1 MEPKIA
7 VVVQVDLDG
16 RQVRIVVTGAVT
28 EINQRGLRPLIG
40 RARRLVPGI
49 RVVVD
54 LSAAESVEPAA
65 MDLLRWSAEHE
76 NSGVGSPKVE
86 FLLTDPGTAPADS
99 NPETTTPAGLPMVQA
114 APGAEVTA

>member
-16 RQVRIVVTGAVT
+16 RQVRIVATGAVT
-28 EINQRGLRPLIG
+28 KVNQRGLCPVIG

-54 LSAAESVEPAA
+54 LRRAESVEPAA

-76 NSGVGSPKVE
+76 APGAGAHEVE
-86 FLLTDPGTAPADS
+86 FLLADPGTGPATSATGPLRPVTRSAPPSA
-99 NPETTTPAGLPMVQA
+99 PRVGVA
-114 APGAEVTA
+114 A

>member
-28 EINQRGLRPLIG
+28 EINQRGLCPLIG

-54 LSAAESVEPAA
+54 LRPAESVEPAA
-65 MDLLRWSAEHE
+65 VDLLRWSAEHE
-76 NSGVGSPKVE
+76 NAAAGAQKVE
-86 FLLTDPGTAPADS
+86 FLLADHGAAPATTIPGTTRPV
-99 NPETTTPAGLPMVQA
+99 GLPMVHKV
-114 APGAEVTA
+114 PGVEVTA

>member
-16 RQVRIVVTGAVT
+16 RQVRIVVTGVVT
-28 EINQRGLRPLIG
+28 GINQRGLCPVIG

-65 MDLLRWSAEHE
+65 VDLLRWSAEHE
-76 NSGVGSPKVE
+76 TPGAGAQKIE
-86 FLLTDPGTAPADS
+86 FLLPDPDVASADS
-99 NPETTTPAGLPMVQA
+99 SPGIATPEGLPAVHA